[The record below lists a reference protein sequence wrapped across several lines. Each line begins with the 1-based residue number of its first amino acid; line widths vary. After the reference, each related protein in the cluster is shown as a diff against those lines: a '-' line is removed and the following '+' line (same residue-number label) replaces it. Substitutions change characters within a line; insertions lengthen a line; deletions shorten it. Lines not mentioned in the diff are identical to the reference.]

1 MIPINKEELIQQY
14 ISYEVDS
21 YKVNFKDVD
30 KLDRVEKILNCHGW
44 LSEAER
50 AFKPI
55 EEELKKKREILK
67 EKIVEVFKNYKT
79 DTFFELEE
87 KIKPIEKEIR
97 DIDRRSLIIYHF
109 TVKVEELTSIVN
121 VGKFFTFER
130 VLIFASVG

>member
-21 YKVNFKDVD
+21 YKVDFKNAD

-44 LSEAER
+44 LSEAEK
-50 AFKPI
+50 AFKPV

-67 EKIVEVFKNYKT
+67 EKIVEVFKNHKT
-79 DTFFELEE
+79 NTFFELEE

-97 DIDRRSLIIYHF
+97 EIDRLGHVRIRAA
-109 TVKVEELTSIVN
+109 EELFKNQDFYFIDKATILMKL
-121 VGKFFTFER
+121 GEIG
-130 VLIFASVG
+130 L